1 MSTIGV
7 RELGRNPSKVLDE
20 LAEGRKPILITRRG
34 RPVAVLT
41 PIDPDEVEDQVLA
54 HAPEFVA
61 GRAEADADLLQGRT
75 VPLSK
80 LLSELGEE

>member
-1 MSTIGV
+1 MSAIGV

-20 LAEGRKPILITRRG
+20 LAEGRRPILITRRG

-41 PIDPDEVEDQVLA
+41 PIDPDEVEDQILA

-61 GRAEADADLLQGRT
+61 GRAEADADLREGRT

-80 LLSELGEE
+80 LLAEHGEE

>member
-1 MSTIGV
+1 MTAIGV
-7 RELGRNPSKVLDE
+7 RDLGRNPSKILDE
-20 LAEGRKPILITRRG
+20 LAEGRRPILITRRG

-41 PIDPDEVEDQVLA
+41 PIDPDEVEDQILA

-61 GRAEADADLLQGRT
+61 DRAEADADLREGRT

-80 LLSELGEE
+80 LLSEFGEE